1 MIAGLFPGLASVGG
15 VQAAG
20 CQTAAALTSIA
31 NERGC
36 SCAVLSLNDENGEH
50 ASAVGNFPFQFR
62 GFARNK
68 PRFIFAALRLA
79 LARPDVIFAAHPNLA
94 PIAAAIKLLNPN
106 AQLIIGAHGIEVWQR
121 LPALRRA
128 ALCRADIVL
137 APSSDTARKL
147 AEIQDVRAEKIR
159 RLPWPVDPG
168 FLDLADSPGNLP
180 LPARFPSGKIVLSVG
195 RWAANERYKGA
206 DLLMEA
212 ASELAREF
220 PDWHLVLVGTGDDLP
235 RLEKLA
241 NAAST
246 RDHIH
251 FMSGLS
257 RRELAA
263 CYAAADV
270 FALPSTGEGFGL
282 VFLEAMAFR
291 KPVIGAPFGGI
302 PDIVEDGVTG
312 ILVNPQNPSS
322 LLSALRALLSNAAL
336 RQRMGQRGGEVV
348 RAQFVFKHFEANL
361 AKLLRV
367 ESRNKF
373 RVKS

>member
-1 MIAGLFPGLASVGG
+1 MIVGLFSGLASVGG

-31 NERGC
+31 HERGC
-36 SCAVLSLNDENGEH
+36 SCAFLSLNDENGEH
-50 ASAVGNFPFQFR
+50 ASAVGDFPFEVR
-62 GFARNK
+62 GFARHK
-68 PRFIFAALRLA
+68 PRFILAALRLA
-79 LARPDVIFAAHPNLA
+79 RARPDVIFAAHPNLA
-94 PIAAAIKLLNPN
+94 PIAAAMKLLAPK

-121 LPALRRA
+121 LPELRRA
-128 ALCRADIVL
+128 ALRRADLVL

-147 AEIQDVRAEKIR
+147 TEIQGIRAETIR
-159 RLPWPVDPG
+159 RLPWPVDPN
-168 FLDLADSPGNLP
+168 FLDLSDSPDNLP
-180 LPARFPSGKIVLSVG
+180 LPAGFPNGRVVLSVG

-206 DLLMEA
+206 DLLIEA

-220 PDWHLVLVGTGDDLP
+220 PDLHLVLVGTGDDLP

-241 NAAST
+241 RAAST

-251 FMSGLS
+251 FMAGLT

-263 CYAAADV
+263 YFAASDI

-291 KPVIGAPFGGI
+291 KPAIGAFFGGI

-312 ILVNPQNPSS
+312 ILADPKNPSS
-322 LLSALRALLSNAAL
+322 LPGALRALLSNNDL
-336 RQRMGQRGGEVV
+336 RLKMGQRAGEVV
-348 RAQFVFKHFEANL
+348 RSRYSFQCFKTNL
-361 AKLLRV
+361 ATLLRV
-367 ESRNKF
+367 ANAE
-373 RVKS
+373 